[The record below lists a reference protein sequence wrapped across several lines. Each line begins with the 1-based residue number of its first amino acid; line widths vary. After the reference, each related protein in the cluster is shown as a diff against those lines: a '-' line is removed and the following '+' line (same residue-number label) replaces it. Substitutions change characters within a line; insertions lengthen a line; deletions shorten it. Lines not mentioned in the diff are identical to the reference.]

1 MNKTKFFESMAN
13 KNDENNL
20 LRFVVVILTIGLLL
34 EGLLMVYMRKN
45 ERTVIVPSYLDRKFY
60 VEGNKAS
67 NEYIEMMSKYS
78 VELITNFTPDTIKER
93 VNEFMRFVS
102 PTVYKDVSTSLL
114 VMVDEATTYKI
125 SQYFI
130 PQRMVMQDN
139 NIQIIGLLR
148 KYTQDKELLVA
159 KAEYRMKF
167 YIEQGRFVIASYEK
181 IETPDKNDQ
190 QIENR

>member
-67 NEYIEMMSKYS
+67 TEYIEMMAKYS
-78 VELITNFTPDTIKER
+78 VELITNFTPDTVKER
-93 VNEFMRFVS
+93 VNEFMRFIS

-114 VMVDEATTYKI
+114 VMVDEAATYKI

-139 NIQIIGLLR
+139 SIQIIGLLR

-167 YIEQGRFVIASYEK
+167 HIEQGRFVIASYEK

-190 QIENR
+190 QPENK

>member
-1 MNKTKFFESMAN
+1 MNKKKFFESIAN

-67 NEYIEMMSKYS
+67 TEYIEMMAKYS
-78 VELITNFTPDTIKER
+78 VELITNFTPETVKER

-114 VMVDEATTYKI
+114 VMVDEAANYKI

-130 PQRMVMQDN
+130 PQHMVMQDN
-139 NIQIIGLLR
+139 TIQIIGLLR
-148 KYTQDKELLVA
+148 KYTQDKELSA
-159 KAEYRMKF
+159 ARAEYRMKF

-190 QIENR
+190 QTENK

>member
-1 MNKTKFFESMAN
+1 MNKTKYFESMAN

-67 NEYIEMMSKYS
+67 TEYIEMMAKYS
-78 VELITNFTPDTIKER
+78 VELITNFTPDTVKER
-93 VNEFMRFVS
+93 VNEFMRFIS

-139 NIQIIGLLR
+139 SIQIIGLLR

-159 KAEYRMKF
+159 KAEYKMKF

>member
-67 NEYIEMMSKYS
+67 NEYIEMMAKYS
-78 VELITNFTPDTIKER
+78 VELITNFTPDTVKER
-93 VNEFMRFVS
+93 VNEFMRFIS

-167 YIEQGRFVIASYEK
+167 YIEQGRFVIANYEK

>member
-1 MNKTKFFESMAN
+1 MNKTKYFESMAN

-67 NEYIEMMSKYS
+67 AEYIEMMAKYS

-125 SQYFI
+125 SKYFI

-159 KAEYRMKF
+159 KAEYKMKC

-181 IETPDKNDQ
+181 IETPDK
-190 QIENR
+190 

>member
-167 YIEQGRFVIASYEK
+167 YIEQGRFVIANYEK

>member
-1 MNKTKFFESMAN
+1 MNKTKFFEAMAN

-20 LRFVVVILTIGLLL
+20 LRFVVVILTVGLLL

-159 KAEYRMKF
+159 KAEYKMKF

>member
-34 EGLLMVYMRKN
+34 EGLLMLYMRKN
-45 ERTVIVPSYLDRKFY
+45 EMTVIVPSYLDRKFY

-67 NEYIEMMSKYS
+67 TEYIEMMAKYS
-78 VELITNFTPDTIKER
+78 VELITNFTPDTVKER
-93 VNEFMRFVS
+93 VNEFMRFIS

-139 NIQIIGLLR
+139 SIQIIGLLR

-167 YIEQGRFVIASYEK
+167 YIEQGRFVIANYEK

>member
-67 NEYIEMMSKYS
+67 TEYIEMMAKYS
-78 VELITNFTPDTIKER
+78 VELITNFTPDTVKER
-93 VNEFMRFVS
+93 VNEFMRFIS

-167 YIEQGRFVIASYEK
+167 YIEQGRFVIANYEK

>member
-1 MNKTKFFESMAN
+1 MNKRKFFETMAN

-67 NEYIEMMSKYS
+67 AEYIEMMAKYS
-78 VELITNFTPDTIKER
+78 VELITNFTPETVKER

-114 VMVDEATTYKI
+114 VMVDDAATYKI

-139 NIQIIGLLR
+139 NIQIMGLLR
-148 KYTQDKELLVA
+148 KYTQDKELLAA

-167 YIEQGRFVIASYEK
+167 YIEQGRFVITNYEK
-181 IETPDKNDQ
+181 VETPDKNDQ
-190 QIENR
+190 QIENK

>member
-1 MNKTKFFESMAN
+1 MKKMKFFETMAN
-13 KNDENNL
+13 KNEENNL
-20 LRFVVVILTIGLLL
+20 LRFVVVILTMGLLL
-34 EGLLMVYMRKN
+34 EGLLMAYMRKN
-45 ERTVIVPSYLDRKFY
+45 ERTVVVPSYLDRKFY

-67 NEYIEMMSKYS
+67 TEYIEMMAKYS
-78 VELITNFTPDTIKER
+78 VELITNFTPDTVKER
-93 VNEFMRFVS
+93 VNEFMRFIS
-102 PTVYKDVSTSLL
+102 PAVYKDVSTSLL

-130 PQRMVMQDN
+130 PQKMVMQDN

-167 YIEQGRFVIASYEK
+167 NIEQGRFVIASYEK
-181 IETPDKNDQ
+181 IEMPDRNDRQ
-190 QIENR
+190 AEN

>member
-1 MNKTKFFESMAN
+1 MKKMKFFETMAN
-13 KNDENNL
+13 KNEENNL
-20 LRFVVVILTIGLLL
+20 LRFVVVILTMGLLL
-34 EGLLMVYMRKN
+34 EGLLMAYMRKN
-45 ERTVIVPSYLDRKFY
+45 ERTVVVPSYLDRKFY

-67 NEYIEMMSKYS
+67 TEYIEMMAKYS
-78 VELITNFTPDTIKER
+78 VELITNFTPDTVKER
-93 VNEFMRFVS
+93 VNEFMRFIS

-130 PQRMVMQDN
+130 PQKMVMQDN

-167 YIEQGRFVIASYEK
+167 NIERGRFVIASYEK
-181 IETPDKNDQ
+181 IEMPDRNDRQ
-190 QIENR
+190 AEN

>member
-1 MNKTKFFESMAN
+1 MNKKKFFESMAN

-67 NEYIEMMSKYS
+67 TEYIEMMAKYS
-78 VELITNFTPDTIKER
+78 VELITNFTPETVKER

-114 VMVDEATTYKI
+114 VMVDEAANYKI

-130 PQRMVMQDN
+130 PQHMVMQDN
-139 NIQIIGLLR
+139 TIQIIGLLR
-148 KYTQDKELLVA
+148 KYTQDKELSAA

-167 YIEQGRFVIASYEK
+167 YIEQGRFLIASYEK

-190 QIENR
+190 QTENK

>member
-1 MNKTKFFESMAN
+1 MNKTKYFESMAN

-67 NEYIEMMSKYS
+67 TEYIEMMAKYS
-78 VELITNFTPDTIKER
+78 VELITNFTPDTVKER
-93 VNEFMRFVS
+93 VNEFMRFIS

-139 NIQIIGLLR
+139 SIQIIGLLR

>member
-67 NEYIEMMSKYS
+67 TEYIEMMAKYS
-78 VELITNFTPDTIKER
+78 VELITNFTPDTVKEM
-93 VNEFMRFVS
+93 VNEFMRFIS

-167 YIEQGRFVIASYEK
+167 YIEQGRFVIANYEK

>member
-1 MNKTKFFESMAN
+1 MKKVKFFETMAN
-13 KNDENNL
+13 KNEENNL
-20 LRFVVVILTIGLLL
+20 LRFVVVILTMGLLL
-34 EGLLMVYMRKN
+34 EGLLMAYMRKN
-45 ERTVIVPSYLDRKFY
+45 ERTVVVPSYLDRKFY

-67 NEYIEMMSKYS
+67 TEYIEMMAKYS
-78 VELITNFTPDTIKER
+78 VELITNFTPDTVKER
-93 VNEFMRFVS
+93 VNEFMRFIS
-102 PTVYKDVSTSLL
+102 PAVYKDVSTSLL

-130 PQRMVMQDN
+130 PQKMVMQDN

-167 YIEQGRFVIASYEK
+167 NIEQGRFVIASYEK
-181 IETPDKNDQ
+181 IEMPDRNDRQ
-190 QIENR
+190 AEN

>member
-1 MNKTKFFESMAN
+1 MNKTKYFESMAN

-67 NEYIEMMSKYS
+67 TEYIEMMAKYS
-78 VELITNFTPDTIKER
+78 VELITNFTPDTVKER
-93 VNEFMRFVS
+93 VNEFMRFIS

-139 NIQIIGLLR
+139 SIQIIGLLR

-167 YIEQGRFVIASYEK
+167 YIEQGRFVIANYEK

>member
-1 MNKTKFFESMAN
+1 MKKMKFFETMAN
-13 KNDENNL
+13 KNEENNL
-20 LRFVVVILTIGLLL
+20 LRFVVVILTMGLLL
-34 EGLLMVYMRKN
+34 EGLLMAYMRKN
-45 ERTVIVPSYLDRKFY
+45 ERTVVVPSYLDRKFY

-67 NEYIEMMSKYS
+67 TEYIEMMAKYS
-78 VELITNFTPDTIKER
+78 VELITNFTPDTVKER
-93 VNEFMRFVS
+93 VNEFMRFIS
-102 PTVYKDVSTSLL
+102 PAVYKDVSTSLL

-130 PQRMVMQDN
+130 PQKMVMQDN

-167 YIEQGRFVIASYEK
+167 NIEQGRFVIASYEK
-181 IETPDKNDQ
+181 IEMPDRNDRQ
-190 QIENR
+190 TEN

>member
-1 MNKTKFFESMAN
+1 MNKKKFFETMAN

-20 LRFVVVILTIGLLL
+20 LRFVVVILTVGLLL

-159 KAEYRMKF
+159 KAEYKMKF

>member
-20 LRFVVVILTIGLLL
+20 LRFVVVILTVGLLL

-159 KAEYRMKF
+159 KAEYKMKF

>member
-1 MNKTKFFESMAN
+1 MNKTKFFETMAN

-67 NEYIEMMSKYS
+67 TEYIEMMAKYS
-78 VELITNFTPDTIKER
+78 VELITNFTPDTVKER
-93 VNEFMRFVS
+93 VNEFMRFIS

-139 NIQIIGLLR
+139 SIQIIGLLR
-148 KYTQDKELLVA
+148 KYTQDKELLIA

-167 YIEQGRFVIASYEK
+167 YIEQGRFVIANYEK